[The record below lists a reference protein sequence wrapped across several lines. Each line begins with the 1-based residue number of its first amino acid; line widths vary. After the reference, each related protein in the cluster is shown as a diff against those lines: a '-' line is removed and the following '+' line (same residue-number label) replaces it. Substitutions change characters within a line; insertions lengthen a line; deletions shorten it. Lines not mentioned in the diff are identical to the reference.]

1 MKTFLIN
8 AENDVT
14 AYASQPDAGAA
25 VSADAITFSSL
36 DELTQASAPW
46 PTARFVQI
54 WNSIPGVVAVKK
66 FTSRQIALQRIW
78 KAIQTLEP
86 APPPPIQSEPSTT
99 PRSGTKKATVLALLT
114 RSQGVTVPEIVN
126 ALNWQ
131 PRSVRGFLSQL
142 NKSGHGLHAF
152 KRVSGERAY
161 TLQPAAGD
169 NIQEGQ

>member
-1 MKTFLIN
+1 MKTFLIDT
-8 AENDVT
+8 ENNIT
-14 AYASQPDAGAA
+14 AYGSETDARAA
-25 VSADAITFSSL
+25 VTADAITFSNL
-36 DELTQASAPW
+36 DELTQDSAPW

-78 KAIQTLEP
+78 NAIQTLQP
-86 APPPPIQSEPSTT
+86 APPPPLQSEPAAT

-114 RSQGVTVPEIVN
+114 RSQGVTVPEIVS

-131 PRSVRGFLSQL
+131 PHSVRGFLSQL

-169 NIQEGQ
+169 IQEGQ